1 MLDKDKMKGRKDEVG
16 KTHGHSDPRAMRSE
30 NRGGL
35 YALFPPSW
43 AWAYLEKLWSSCFAG
58 DDFEN
63 RRDTMFAITTRKK
76 NRSICPLTLESK
88 KKGKRCHI

>member
-35 YALFPPSW
+35 YALFPPS
-43 AWAYLEKLWSSCFAG
+43 
-58 DDFEN
+58 
-63 RRDTMFAITTRKK
+63 
-76 NRSICPLTLESK
+76 
-88 KKGKRCHI
+88 